1 MYFMNFYLQEKK
13 FYGGVPEQSTYFVKK
28 KIEKMLIFLL
38 VFVFYNVS
46 FYHKN

>member
-28 KIEKMLIFLL
+28 KIRKDANFFTCFCFL
-38 VFVFYNVS
+38 
-46 FYHKN
+46 